1 MELIDKLKEIEAS
14 YRELEKKMAD
24 PEIVNDPH
32 EMQQLGKKHVE
43 LTPIVDAFSEY
54 EKVLNGIA
62 EAKEMAEGDDEEMRE
77 LAKDELAEL
86 EARVPELEREIRI
99 LLLPKDM
106 NDEKSVII
114 EIRGGA
120 GGDEAALF
128 SADLFRMYTRFAE
141 RQRWKTEIISMS
153 ETGIGGFKEVIF
165 RVDGTA
171 AFSMLK
177 FESGV
182 HRVQRVPETEAS
194 GRIPTSTATVAVLP
208 TEASGRIHTSTA
220 TVAVLPEAA
229 EVDVEIRPE
238 DLKIDTYRSSGAGGQ
253 HVNMTD
259 SAVRIT
265 HLPTGIV
272 VTCQDERSQIKNRAK
287 AMQFLRTKL
296 YDAELQRQNAE
307 LAAERKGQVGTG
319 DRAERIRTYNF
330 PQNRLTDHRINLTLY
345 KLDQILDGD
354 LYELI
359 RMLTEADQ
367 AEKLKALSV

>member
-194 GRIPTSTATVAVLP
+194 GRI
-208 TEASGRIHTSTA
+208 HTSTA

-319 DRAERIRTYNF
+319 DRAERTRTYNF

>member
-14 YRELEKKMAD
+14 YRELEQKMAD
-24 PEIVNDPH
+24 PAVANDPQ
-32 EMQQLGKKHVE
+32 EMQLLGKKHVD
-43 LTPIVDAFSEY
+43 LAPIVDAFSQY
-54 EKVLNGIA
+54 EAVLHGISD
-62 EAKEMAEGDDEEMRE
+62 AKEMIGGDDEEMRE
-77 LAKDELAEL
+77 LAKEELAEL
-86 EARVPELEREIRI
+86 EARLPELEKNIRI
-99 LLLPKDM
+99 LLLPKDI
-106 NDEKSVII
+106 NDDKSVII

-128 SADLFRMYTRFAE
+128 SANLFRMYTRFAE
-141 RQRWKTEIISMS
+141 RQRWKTEIISGS
-153 ETGIGGFKEVIF
+153 ETGIGGFKEIIF
-165 RVDGTA
+165 RVDGTG

-182 HRVQRVPETEAS
+182 HRVQRVPE
-194 GRIPTSTATVAVLP
+194 

-229 EVDVEIRPE
+229 EVDVEIRAE

-272 VTCQDERSQIKNRAK
+272 VTCQDERSQIKNRVK

-307 LAAERKGQVGTG
+307 MAAERKGQVGTG

-330 PQNRLTDHRINLTLY
+330 PQNRLSDHRINLTLY
-345 KLDQILDGD
+345 KLDQIMDGD

-359 RMLTEADQ
+359 SMLSEADQ
-367 AEKLKALSV
+367 AEKMKALSV

>member
-120 GGDEAALF
+120 GETRPRF
-128 SADLFRMYTRFAE
+128 S
-141 RQRWKTEIISMS
+141 
-153 ETGIGGFKEVIF
+153 
-165 RVDGTA
+165 
-171 AFSMLK
+171 
-177 FESGV
+177 
-182 HRVQRVPETEAS
+182 
-194 GRIPTSTATVAVLP
+194 
-208 TEASGRIHTSTA
+208 
-220 TVAVLPEAA
+220 
-229 EVDVEIRPE
+229 
-238 DLKIDTYRSSGAGGQ
+238 
-253 HVNMTD
+253 
-259 SAVRIT
+259 
-265 HLPTGIV
+265 
-272 VTCQDERSQIKNRAK
+272 
-287 AMQFLRTKL
+287 LRTSS
-296 YDAELQRQNAE
+296 ACTRASRNAS
-307 LAAERKGQVGTG
+307 AGR
-319 DRAERIRTYNF
+319 RR
-330 PQNRLTDHRINLTLY
+330 
-345 KLDQILDGD
+345 
-354 LYELI
+354 
-359 RMLTEADQ
+359 
-367 AEKLKALSV
+367 

>member
-128 SADLFRMYTRFAE
+128 SADLFRM
-141 RQRWKTEIISMS
+141 
-153 ETGIGGFKEVIF
+153 KEDIF

-182 HRVQRVPETEAS
+182 HRVQRVPE
-194 GRIPTSTATVAVLP
+194 